1 MSRPSNRVR
10 RPRAALLG
18 VIVSLVVGILIAAA
32 LDPGTPD
39 DWGVVWQ
46 RPAELRVDNVELD
59 VDGGAFI
66 ITLHL
71 WDAAGRATEWGG
83 VLTLQLADEDNIE
96 VYRGAVA
103 VRSEDFTTTRSGDV
117 VDTCYRLRVPIS
129 ELDHVTSR
137 ILDRPATDLSVRAT
151 FTTGGQTIAAE
162 IRWWPE
168 PASVSIVG
176 VEVDEE
182 LEMVFVDVVLLDERG
197 LTTKWS
203 GDLRLAIED
212 STGFRMY
219 DGTSRIR
226 AGEFNVFAFA
236 GTGFAW
242 YPTWVEFGDIK
253 PSRDRL
259 ENASGN
265 GTGRRMTVHAWF
277 CHDGAW
283 AGERAD
289 GGATPQRIP
298 DALLLQNEPPRPRLD
313 ATPWGLSGRQKSFDA
328 SGTSDDL
335 GPAGLRYEWSWGDG
349 SVRELTY
356 RPYANHTF
364 ARAGTYTVELR
375 VTDVEGASASA
386 NLTVDVLRDPRVDPW
401 DPRDREPVD
410 LLRESFAFA
419 AIAARD
425 AAMVDI
431 TPRQMA

>member
-1 MSRPSNRVR
+1 MVC
-10 RPRAALLG
+10 
-18 VIVSLVVGILIAAA
+18 LVVGILLAAA

-71 WDAAGRATEWGG
+71 WDAAGRATEWDG
-83 VLTLQLADEDNIE
+83 VLTLQLADEDNFE

-117 VDTCYRLRVPIS
+117 VDTCYHVRVPIS
-129 ELDHVTSR
+129 DLDHVTSR

-151 FTTGGQTIAAE
+151 FTTGGRTIAAE

-203 GDLRLAIED
+203 GDLRLTIED

-242 YPTWVEFGDIK
+242 YPTWVEFGDMQ
-253 PSRDRL
+253 PSKDRL
-259 ENASGN
+259 EDASGN

-277 CHDGAW
+277 WHDGVW
-283 AGERAD
+283 AEERAD
-289 GGATPQRIP
+289 GGAAPQRIP

-313 ATPWGLSGRQKSFDA
+313 ALPWGLVGRQKSFDA

-335 GPAGLRYEWSWGDG
+335 GPAGLRYEWSWGDD
-349 SVRELTY
+349 SVRELTD
-356 RPYANHTF
+356 RPYANHTY
-364 ARAGTYTVELR
+364 AGAGTYTVELR
-375 VTDVEGASASA
+375 VIDVEGASASA
-386 NLTVDVLRDPRVDPW
+386 NVTIGVLRDPRVDPRDVW
-401 DPRDREPVD
+401 DHGPGDLRDGPHLWTIIATQDEMSVGVIRDRT
-410 LLRESFAFA
+410 A
-419 AIAARD
+419 
-425 AAMVDI
+425 
-431 TPRQMA
+431 